1 MPDQP
6 VIPEPE
12 GREFGRRLSLAVR
25 EAGYSSILDVCEE
38 VGISHESMR
47 KYRTGKRLPTAPILI
62 KLARVL
68 GVTSGWLLG
77 ASALD
82 EAHGIVRAD
91 KIERADKRRRAN
103 AIEKA
108 AESDDADQSPQD
120 AEVSN

>member
-1 MPDQP
+1 MSGQP

-25 EAGYSSILDVCEE
+25 EAGYRSILEVCEE

-91 KIERADKRRRAN
+91 KIERADKRRRA
-103 AIEKA
+103 AEMEKA
-108 AESDDADQSPQD
+108 AAPDGAEQSHRE